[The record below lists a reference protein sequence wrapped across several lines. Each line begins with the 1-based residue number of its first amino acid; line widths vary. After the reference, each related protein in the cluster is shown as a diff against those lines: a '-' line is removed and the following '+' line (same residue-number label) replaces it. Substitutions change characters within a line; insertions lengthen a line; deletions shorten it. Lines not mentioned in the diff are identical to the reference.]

1 MIVGSNRNTC
11 KQLKWIYLSWI
22 SLKQECV
29 SCKMENAQCT
39 SVQNPS
45 WVCKKMH
52 ISVDIRT
59 YFCLATCLQHVTK
72 YCTADGRATD
82 INLRQARR
90 RAIGAPPPRS
100 FLQNRGKIVVFQ
112 VSPMTATLR
121 LLDKT
126 DVDFADPRPAS
137 DFAKRVKNFDD
148 VLSNPPL
155 SIKLSMNCDLA
166 CWVEASFDLSYILL
180 I

>member
-1 MIVGSNRNTC
+1 M
-11 KQLKWIYLSWI
+11 Q
-22 SLKQECV
+22 
-29 SCKMENAQCT
+29 NAQYT
-39 SVQNPS
+39 SAQNPS

-52 ISVDIRT
+52 ISVFLLTSEHIFAWLLVCNTSRST
-59 YFCLATCLQHVTK
+59 ALLLARC
-72 YCTADGRATD
+72 RATD

-90 RAIGAPPPRS
+90 RAIAAPPPRS
-100 FLQNRGKIVVFQ
+100 VLQNRGKIVVFQ

-137 DFAKRVKNFDD
+137 DFAKRVKIFDD

-166 CWVEASFDLSYILL
+166 CWVEASYDLSYILL

>member
-1 MIVGSNRNTC
+1 M
-11 KQLKWIYLSWI
+11 
-22 SLKQECV
+22 
-29 SCKMENAQCT
+29 
-39 SVQNPS
+39 
-45 WVCKKMH
+45 
-52 ISVDIRT
+52 
-59 YFCLATCLQHVTK
+59 
-72 YCTADGRATD
+72 
-82 INLRQARR
+82 
-90 RAIGAPPPRS
+90 
-100 FLQNRGKIVVFQ
+100 VFQ

-166 CWVEASFDLSYILL
+166 CWVEASYDLSYILL